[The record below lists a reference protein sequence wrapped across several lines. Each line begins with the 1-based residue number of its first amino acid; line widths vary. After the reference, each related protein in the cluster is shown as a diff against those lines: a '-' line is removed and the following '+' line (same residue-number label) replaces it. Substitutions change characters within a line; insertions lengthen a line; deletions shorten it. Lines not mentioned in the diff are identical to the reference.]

1 MPSVLDTLRE
11 RGFVSQVTD
20 EKLGEQLEQ
29 RKFTVYAGFDP
40 TADSLHLGHVV
51 PIMALAHFQR
61 AGHKVLLVVGG
72 ATGMIGDPSG
82 KSEERNLLTIEQVQ
96 ANADAIGGQM
106 GRYFDA
112 SGNPPLLLNNFD
124 WIGKMS

>member
-20 EKLGEQLEQ
+20 EKLGEQLERQ
-29 RKFTVYAGFDP
+29 KFTVYAGFDP

-61 AGHKVLLVVGG
+61 AGHRVIMLVGG
-72 ATGMIGDPSG
+72 ATGMVGDTSG
-82 KSEERNLLTIEQVQ
+82 RSEERKLLTAQQ
-96 ANADAIGGQM
+96 RAANVDTVRCTM
-106 GRYFDA
+106 ERYLD
-112 SGNPPLLLNNFD
+112 
-124 WIGKMS
+124 